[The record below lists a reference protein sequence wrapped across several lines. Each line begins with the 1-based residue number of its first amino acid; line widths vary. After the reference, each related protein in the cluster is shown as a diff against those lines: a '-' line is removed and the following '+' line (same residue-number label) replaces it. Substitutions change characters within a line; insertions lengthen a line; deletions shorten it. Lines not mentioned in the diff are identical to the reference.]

1 LFLLIKFCSLVVQGS
16 KASSSSSSS
25 GTKASKTKERPLQ
38 SASSSSGAPKRN
50 RVKHTPKIKQGYNV
64 LRKTE
69 WLPATTNDFDVPTKS
84 RFEGYITELNRKK
97 QKRDYAYQRV
107 YWSKHPDGPSTL
119 EREDRLVRAIN
130 IEDLQQQFDDA
141 RDRCAWVD
149 FVGCSKVS
157 PSATSMRPSSGLD
170 NCCHESFASST
181 PLSGSDITASPG
193 LIEHTVFEGET
204 LLYHHEITYCVADSV
219 LNLLR
224 EPLDSKLVRAL
235 YDLSTHTSIKKIA
248 TAVRPFYIHLEK
260 LPLEVQQDKLS
271 YLLNPQTQGIY
282 IAREGNHCIGVD
294 CTRRLILD
302 NGNTH
307 AVTLA
312 AENMKESGDGF
323 MSPKT
328 FVELRRVVD
337 RRG

>member
-1 LFLLIKFCSLVVQGS
+1 MC
-16 KASSSSSSS
+16 
-25 GTKASKTKERPLQ
+25 
-38 SASSSSGAPKRN
+38 
-50 RVKHTPKIKQGYNV
+50 
-64 LRKTE
+64 
-69 WLPATTNDFDVPTKS
+69 
-84 RFEGYITELNRKK
+84 
-97 QKRDYAYQRV
+97 
-107 YWSKHPDGPSTL
+107 HP
-119 EREDRLVRAIN
+119 
-130 IEDLQQQFDDA
+130 
-141 RDRCAWVD
+141 
-149 FVGCSKVS
+149 
-157 PSATSMRPSSGLD
+157 SGLD

-181 PLSGSDITASPG
+181 PLSGSDITASHG
-193 LIEHTVFEGET
+193 LIEISVFEGET
-204 LLYHHEITYCVADSV
+204 LLHHHEITYCVADSV

-235 YDLSTHTSIKKIA
+235 YDLGTHTSIKKI
-248 TAVRPFYIHLEK
+248 TAAAFALYIGIEK
-260 LPLEVQQDKLS
+260 LPLEVQYDKLS

-307 AVTLA
+307 AVPLT

-337 RRG
+337 RRGSRNFSR

>member
-16 KASSSSSSS
+16 KASSCSSSS

-50 RVKHTPKIKQGYNV
+50 RVRHTPKISQGYNV
-64 LRKTE
+64 LRKKE
-69 WLPATTNDFDVPTKS
+69 WLPARTNDFDVPTKS

-97 QKRDYAYQRV
+97 QKSDYAYQRV
-107 YWSKHPDGPSTL
+107 YWAKHPDGPSTL

-193 LIEHTVFEGET
+193 LIEITVFEGET
-204 LLYHHEITYCVADSV
+204 LLYHHEITY
-219 LNLLR
+219 
-224 EPLDSKLVRAL
+224 
-235 YDLSTHTSIKKIA
+235 
-248 TAVRPFYIHLEK
+248 
-260 LPLEVQQDKLS
+260 
-271 YLLNPQTQGIY
+271 
-282 IAREGNHCIGVD
+282 
-294 CTRRLILD
+294 
-302 NGNTH
+302 
-307 AVTLA
+307 
-312 AENMKESGDGF
+312 
-323 MSPKT
+323 
-328 FVELRRVVD
+328 
-337 RRG
+337 